1 MRKYILTRLIQL
13 IPVLFGLTIIVYG
26 LMYLAPG
33 DPAAKRLQAQGVSV
47 NEEVLEAAREEMGLN
62 RPFIVQY
69 GSWVGGVFHGD
80 LGDSFRDDM
89 PVAGKIATAMKN
101 TVILAVSS
109 LILAL
114 AVSVPLG
121 IWTAVHENGPGDVI
135 LRVLSFIGN
144 SLPNFLIS
152 VLLMFV
158 FCLRL
163 RLLPV
168 IARGTFTGLLLPTL
182 ALAIP
187 IMSRLTRQIR
197 AEVLEELG
205 KPYVAGLMARGA
217 KDRTVLYRNVL
228 RGAMSPIIT
237 IVGLSVG
244 TLLGGSV
251 VIETIFSWPGIGKLA
266 MDSILARDY
275 PVIQGFVLVI
285 AVIYVLINL
294 ATDLSYRALDPRLA
308 GK

>member
-1 MRKYILTRLIQL
+1 MPKYILTRLLQL
-13 IPVLFGLTIIVYG
+13 IPVLFGLTIIVYA
-26 LMYLAPG
+26 MMFMAPG
-33 DPAAKRLQAQGVSV
+33 DPAAKRLQAQGIAVD
-47 NEEVLEAAREEMGLN
+47 EEVLEQAREEMGLN

-69 GSWVGGVFHGD
+69 GSWVKGVFRGD
-80 LGDSFRDDM
+80 LGDSFRDNM
-89 PVAGKIATAMKN
+89 PVSGKLSRAMKN

-109 LILAL
+109 LVLSL
-114 AVSVPLG
+114 AVSIPLG
-121 IWTAVHENGPGDVI
+121 IWTAVHENGPGDI
-135 LRVLSFIGN
+135 IIRVMSFIGN

-152 VLLMFV
+152 ILLIFV

-163 RLLPV
+163 RVLPV
-168 IARGTFTGLLLPTL
+168 IARGDLTGLLLPTL
-182 ALAIP
+182 ALSIP
-187 IMSRLTRQIR
+187 LMSRLTRQIR
-197 AEVLEELG
+197 AQVLEEMG

-237 IVGLSVG
+237 IIGLSVG

-275 PVIQGFVLVI
+275 PVIQGFVLVV

-294 ATDLSYRALDPRLA
+294 FTDLGYRALDPRLT

>member
-1 MRKYILTRLIQL
+1 M
-13 IPVLFGLTIIVYG
+13 FA
-26 LMYLAPG
+26 APG
-33 DPAAKRLQAQGVSV
+33 DPVAKRLQAQGVVVSD
-47 NEEVLEAAREEMGLN
+47 EVLEAAREEMGLN
-62 RPFIVQY
+62 RPFPVQY
-69 GSWVGGVFHGD
+69 GSWLSGAVRGD

-89 PVAGKIATAMKN
+89 PVAGKLATAMKN
-101 TVILAVSS
+101 TVILAASSMIVALVVS
-109 LILAL
+109 I
-114 AVSVPLG
+114 PLG
-121 IWTAVHENGPGDVI
+121 IWTAVHENGPGDYL
-135 LRVLSFIGN
+135 LRVLSFVGN

-152 VLLMFV
+152 VLLMYV

-163 RLLPV
+163 RVLPV
-168 IARGTFTGLLLPTL
+168 IARSSFTGLLLPTL

-197 AEVLEELG
+197 AEVLEELH
-205 KPYVAGLMARGA
+205 KPYVAGLLARGA

-266 MDSILARDY
+266 MDSIIARDY
-275 PVIQGFVLVI
+275 PVIQGFVLVT

-294 ATDLSYRALDPRLA
+294 FTDLGYRALDPRLESR
-308 GK
+308 

>member
-1 MRKYILTRLIQL
+1 MSKYIISRLLQL
-13 IPVLFGLTIIVYG
+13 IPVILGLTIIVYA

-33 DPAAKRLQAQGVSV
+33 DPATKRLQAQGVAVSA
-47 NEEVLEAAREEMGLN
+47 EVLEDAREEMGLN
-62 RPFIVQY
+62 RPFILQY
-69 GSWVGGVFHGD
+69 GSWVGNALHGD
-80 LGDSFRDDM
+80 LGDSFRDDR
-89 PVAGKIATAMKN
+89 PVSEKIGTAMKN
-101 TVILAVSS
+101 TVVLAVSS
-109 LILAL
+109 LVVAL
-114 AVSVPLG
+114 AVSIPLG

-205 KPYVAGLMARGA
+205 KPYVAGLLARGA

-237 IVGLSVG
+237 IIGLSVG

-294 ATDLSYRALDPRLA
+294 FTDLSYHALDPRLA
-308 GK
+308 EK